1 MGRTPKFRFLAL
13 TGALLLTAGAFT
25 PARAQDPDDLK
36 RGVARISLMNG
47 DVSVRRGDSGD
58 WVAGVINAPLM
69 TDDRVASAASSRGEV
84 QFDAANMLRFGANT
98 ELRLTQLEYGRTQM
112 ELARGIITYRVLR
125 PTDSNV
131 EIDTPNVSVRPAKQG
146 SYRISVNE
154 AGETE
159 VTARSGDVE
168 IFTPTGS
175 QWVRSGQT
183 LMARGTASDPEF
195 QIVAANPPD
204 EWDRWSD
211 GRDRTLLQS
220 NSPRY
225 VGPGISGAEDLDTYG
240 NWTNVP
246 EYGNVWQPAVASDW
260 APYQSGRWVWED
272 WYGWTWVSYDPWGW
286 APYHYGRWFHHD
298 RLGWCWY
305 PGVFGAR
312 HFWSPALVGFFG
324 FGHGIG
330 VGFGFGNI
338 GWVPL
343 APFEVFH
350 PWWGRGFN
358 GREGFNRSIN
368 ITNVNITNSFRNA
381 RFNNGVH
388 GVGVGEFQNGRFNS
402 IQRLN
407 GNQIHEAGLVRG
419 QVPISPNRANLNFS
433 DRQAV
438 AMPRANQS
446 ARFFTHQQPNPVA
459 RQPFNGG
466 GVNGGGVN
474 GSGVNGGRV
483 NGGGMARSQGAGGQA
498 MPSQS
503 TAPQNRSTPGESS
516 GSWRR
521 FGSPSGP
528 NSNPQASAPQS
539 NAPQGNGFRGNN
551 GPNSQIMRNDRPPQ
565 AQPGNQSAAPGNNGS
580 RSNGGWQRF
589 GEPARSNNQNSG
601 PRNFA
606 PSGGNGQSVR
616 ISPPVVRERSNNSP
630 SYSAPRQSAPSN
642 NAPRGNSGGGGS
654 RPSGGGG
661 SRPSGGGGNS
671 RPSSGGGGRR

>member
-1 MGRTPKFRFLAL
+1 MGRTPKFRFLAI
-13 TGALLLTAGAFT
+13 TGAVLLTAGAFT

-69 TDDRVASAASSRGEV
+69 TGDRVASAASSRGEV
-84 QFDAANMLRFGANT
+84 QFDAANLLRFGANT

-112 ELARGIITYRVLR
+112 ELARGIVTYRVLR
-125 PTDSNV
+125 PSDSNV
-131 EIDTPNVSVRPAKQG
+131 EIDTPTVSVRPAKQG

-159 VTARSGDVE
+159 VTARLGDVE

-183 LMARGTASDPEF
+183 LMARGSASDPEF
-195 QIVAANPPD
+195 QIVTANPAD

-225 VGPGISGAEDLDTYG
+225 VGPGISGSEDLDTYG

-260 APYQSGRWVWED
+260 APYQNGRWVWED

-286 APYHYGRWFHHD
+286 APYHYGRWFHRD
-298 RLGWCWY
+298 GFGWGWY
-305 PGVFGAR
+305 PGVIGAR

-343 APFEVFH
+343 APFEVFR

-358 GREGFNRSIN
+358 GRDGFNRSIN
-368 ITNVNITNSFRNA
+368 FTSVSVTNVFRNA
-381 RFNNGVH
+381 RVNNGVH
-388 GVGVGEFQNGRFNS
+388 GVGVAEFQNGRFNS

-438 AMPRANQS
+438 AMPRSNQNG
-446 ARFFTHQQPNPVA
+446 RFFTHQQPNPVA

-474 GSGVNGGRV
+474 GGHV
-483 NGGGMARSQGAGGQA
+483 NGGGVNGAGVNNGGAMAARSQGAGGQA
-498 MPSQS
+498 
-503 TAPQNRSTPGESS
+503 TASQNRSTPGEAS

-528 NSNPQASAPQS
+528 NSNPQASAPRSNVPQS
-539 NAPQGNGFRGNN
+539 NGLRGNN
-551 GPNSQIMRNDRPPQ
+551 GPSSQIMRNDRPSQ
-565 AQPGNQSAAPGNNGS
+565 AQPGNQSAAP

-589 GEPARSNNQNSG
+589 GEPARSNYQNSG
-601 PRNFA
+601 PRNSA
-606 PSGGNGQSVR
+606 PSGGNGQSLR
-616 ISPPVVRERSNNSP
+616 ISPPVVRERSGSAP
-630 SYSAPRQSAPSN
+630 SSSAPRQSAPSN
-642 NAPRGNSGGGGS
+642 SAPRSNSGGGG
-654 RPSGGGG
+654 
-661 SRPSGGGGNS
+661 
-671 RPSSGGGGRR
+671 RPSSGGGGRPSGGGGRR